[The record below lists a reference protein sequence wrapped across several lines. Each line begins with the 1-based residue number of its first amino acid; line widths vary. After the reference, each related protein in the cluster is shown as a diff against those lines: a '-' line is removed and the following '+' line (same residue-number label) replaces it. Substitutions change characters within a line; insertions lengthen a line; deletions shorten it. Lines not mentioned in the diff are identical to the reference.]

1 MLTVILHVI
10 NEDPILG
17 EMDEMPSAGDSI
29 LVVKNPRRRDGKDL
43 PYLDPSVNVVIWPV
57 SRVNYIEILVTGSEE
72 EIISFVRE

>member
-1 MLTVILHVI
+1 VI